1 MPARARL
8 GLLSLL
14 VLVAA
19 ACSTASS
26 PTAGQVTALAT
37 PIPSVPRTGGQATV
51 TPAAATGT
59 PAQATAATNTPIAT
73 VTPAASPDADVCGGS
88 PDNKSFFATAARA
101 VKWPVYCYV
110 LPSGWFLTGTWAGD
124 PGGLVSVTYKGPG
137 GVSLELKEGSYC
149 TDDESVCQPK
159 VKELGPTLFGDQMGT
174 LYTLE
179 PGYAVYVNAG
189 TSPPSWAAATVT
201 LDETTFVKL
210 VAGLHH
216 IKP

>member
-19 ACSTASS
+19 ACGTSAAPTQAVITGTLT
-26 PTAGQVTALAT
+26 PTATAL
-37 PIPSVPRTGGQATV
+37 RTAGQATV
-51 TPAAATGT
+51 TPAG
-59 PAQATAATNTPIAT
+59 AT
-73 VTPAASPDADVCGGS
+73 VTPATTATRTPGATVTPEASSDADVCGGS
-88 PDNKSFFATAARA
+88 ADNKSFFASAARA
-101 VKWPVYCYV
+101 VKWPLYCYV
-110 LPSGWFLTGTWAGD
+110 LPSGWILKTGTWAGD
-124 PGGLVSVTYKGPG
+124 PGGQVSVTYKGPG
-137 GVSLELKEGSYC
+137 GVSLELKEGAYC
-149 TDDESVCQPK
+149 TDDESICQPK
-159 VKELGPTLFGDQMGT
+159 VKELGPTLYGDLTGT

-210 VAGLHH
+210 VASLH
-216 IKP
+216 KVVP

>member
-37 PIPSVPRTGGQATV
+37 PTASVPRTGGQATV

-59 PAQATAATNTPIAT
+59 PAQATTTPGATTTP
-73 VTPAASPDADVCGGS
+73 VASSDADACSGS
-88 PDNKSFFATAARA
+88 ADNRNFFASAAQA
-101 VKWPVYCYV
+101 FKWAVYCAV
-110 LPSGWFLTGTWAGD
+110 LPAGWYVNTGNYLGDQLTI
-124 PGGLVSVTYKGPG
+124 SYKGPG
-137 GVSLELKEGSYC
+137 GVSLELKEGAYC
-149 TDDESVCQPK
+149 TDGEGVCQPK
-159 VKELGPTLFGDQMGT
+159 VKELGPTLYGDQMGT
-174 LYTLE
+174 LFTLE
-179 PGYAVYVNAG
+179 PGYAVYINDG
-189 TSPPSWAAATVT
+189 TTLPSWAAASVT

-210 VAGLHH
+210 VAALH
-216 IKP
+216 KVAP